1 MHDRIQATAPPSR
14 PPHEAP
20 PSSPVL
26 LPMPERLVPAYDNH
40 GTYWGVTP
48 ASVILADIAEAYAD
62 GKSVNEWNVVDRAG
76 YPIRIVRIPDLEFL
90 DDILVIPGTTTGVA
104 VAA

>member
-1 MHDRIQATAPPSR
+1 MHDRIRGTLPPSH
-14 PPHEAP
+14 PPNSA
-20 PSSPVL
+20 VL
-26 LPMPERLVPAYDNH
+26 LPTPERLVAAFDNY
-40 GTYWGVTP
+40 GTRWGVTP
-48 ASVILADIAEAYAD
+48 ASVTLADIAEAYAD

-76 YPIRIVRIPDLEFL
+76 YPIRIVRIPDPEFL